1 MCACLDAERP
11 CTGILRELS
20 VSLLEG
26 KVGKLSGGLL
36 FVGIDGFDVKY
47 ADRWATDWWEE
58 IREDSV
64 HCTVPCPEAI
74 ESGDIGTASSPR
86 LWSRVFTGTHP
97 HRNGVLGFWE
107 KMTEDG
113 EAVRANVDVE
123 WMREK
128 RCEKLVDREDLLVP
142 PFWTVLLRQGFE
154 VGMVTPW
161 FSYPLQK
168 EEKELMG
175 DDSFFL
181 TDFPFP
187 REDLDRDRYVFPV
200 DAAPK
205 NGFEDQVGAGGR
217 MPLLAQRKPRELVRR
232 MVQQDVDRYSYAK
245 QMLSS
250 KDPDIVSL
258 YLRGVD
264 GMQHILHNQ
273 EENWRR
279 EGGFVQKGETV
290 DECFADPTDLEA
302 VYMEN
307 MDGMERLWN
316 AGDFDTLVVM
326 SDHGSD
332 VLSGGDAHQWPAHV
346 LIYSPE
352 FDPFDGVE
360 ARYEDVLPTV
370 MKELG
375 AEVPEHVEGGALHR
389 QIDMSNRLRDLG
401 YI

>member
-1 MCACLDAERP
+1 MN
-11 CTGILRELS
+11 
-20 VSLLEG
+20 
-26 KVGKLSGGLL
+26 KVL
-36 FVGIDGFDVKY
+36 FVGIDGWETEY
-47 ADRWATDWWEE
+47 ADIYATNWYKDLVEN
-58 IREDSV
+58 SV
-64 HCTVPCPEAI
+64 HATVPCPGAI

-86 LWSRVFTGTHP
+86 LWSRVFTGVHP
-97 HRNGVLGFWE
+97 HKSGCLGFWE

-113 EAVRANVDVE
+113 EAVRANVDIKKI
-123 WMREK
+123 RELK
-128 RCEKLVDREDLLVP
+128 CEKLVDREDLLVP

-161 FSYPLQK
+161 FSYPLQE

-205 NGFEDQVGAGGR
+205 DSFEDQVGAGGR

-232 MVQQDVDRYSYAK
+232 MVQQDVDRYSYCEEL
-245 QMLSS
+245 LSS

-279 EGGFVQKGETV
+279 EGGFVQKGETI

-307 MDGMERLWN
+307 MKGMEMLWN
-316 AGDFDTLVVM
+316 AGDFDTLVVV

-332 VLSGGDAHQWPAHV
+332 VLSGGDAHEWPAHV

-352 FDPFDGVE
+352 FDAFDGVE

-375 AEVPEHVEGGALHR
+375 AEVPEHGGRWCVA
-389 QIDMSNRLRDLG
+389 
-401 YI
+401 